1 MKQTKYKVWFS
12 NCNYSPELVT
22 VSALN
27 QNDALILA
35 KAERVKEGLDHTLY
49 KIQEVED

>member
-1 MKQTKYKVWFS
+1 MKKTKFRVWFS
-12 NCNYSPELVT
+12 NCNYSPEPVY

-35 KAERVKEGLDHTLY
+35 QTERVNAGLDYTFH
-49 KIQEVED
+49 KIEAM